1 MTEKESSRMRMVQ
14 YPERCKGCGFCIRE
28 CPKKALSFSE
38 EMNQKGYTVA
48 VINTD
53 LCVACATCY
62 TVCPDY
68 VFEQTAEA

>member
-1 MTEKESSRMRMVQ
+1 MTQKESSQMRMVQ
-14 YPERCKGCGFCIRE
+14 HLDRCKGCGFCVRE

-38 EMNQKGYTVA
+38 EVNRKGYAVA
-48 VINTD
+48 VIDTA

-68 VFEQTAEA
+68 VFEQRAEA